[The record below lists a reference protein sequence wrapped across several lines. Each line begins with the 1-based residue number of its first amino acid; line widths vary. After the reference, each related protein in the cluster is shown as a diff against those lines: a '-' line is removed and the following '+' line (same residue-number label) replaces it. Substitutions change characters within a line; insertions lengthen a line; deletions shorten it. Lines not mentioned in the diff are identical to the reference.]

1 LALQKFEEHFNTFMG
16 LSPDQWKAP
25 MYSVSMTTRL
35 GLAAVVGTIAI
46 VILAHSKDQVS
57 TPKQCKD
64 ENCAVSTTDQII
76 GKKAPKSTQA
86 SNVSVDGQMILRKRN
101 KSVQGVMVE
110 GSADKPVSDK
120 PVSKKSAP
128 RLIKKPPQRL
138 AEKSQYAL
146 VDPQRL
152 VEKSAQPL
160 VENRNTRRL
169 RRADDPFLESFN

>member
-1 LALQKFEEHFNTFMG
+1 MG

-101 KSVQGVMVE
+101 KSVQAVVVE
-110 GSADKPVSDK
+110 VSADK
-120 PVSKKSAP
+120 PVSKKSSP
-128 RLIKKPPQRL
+128 RLIKKSPQRV